1 MERGLMMKIW
11 IIFAMVLLAIPL
23 SYSLPMSCQV
33 QDVTIQP
40 CNSPNIAVFSMI
52 ELSNSHAGIW
62 NAYNYRVCCSNLL
75 NAVLGS
81 GTSVVWL
88 ASSNNAHVSN
98 QSNAAF
104 PNQVEVKLGSDAP
117 LNCEV
122 RAASCQSGWA
132 ALGSMM
138 YYNNSHVGD
147 ADQHTYKICCEK
159 NCSSYQD
166 TCGGATETCC
176 AKTPTGN
183 PMYCATKDNYGVA
196 QPASDWHCCEAGY
209 WWDPNFIGPGVG
221 GCAQTVECALP
232 TSTTAF
238 GDSCI
243 INILSNTAGWFAD
256 TDCRQPAAPT
266 FNYGCCNV
274 SYFNTYSYGWNAP
287 IVYGRVI
294 S

>member
-1 MERGLMMKIW
+1 MKIW

-33 QDVTIQP
+33 QDVAIQP
-40 CNSPNIAVFSMI
+40 CNSPDIAVFSMI
-52 ELSNSHAGIW
+52 DTLNSHAGVW

-88 ASSNNAHVSN
+88 ASPNNAHVSN

-104 PNQVEVKLGSDAP
+104 PSQVEVKLGSDAP

-138 YYNNSHVGD
+138 YFNNSHVGD
-147 ADQHTYKICCEK
+147 ADQYAYKICCEK
-159 NCSSYQD
+159 QCGDALTEQCTPGSCCS
-166 TCGGATETCC
+166 GI
-176 AKTPTGN
+176 
-183 PMYCATKDNYGVA
+183 YCATKDNYGVV

-209 WWDPNFIGPGVG
+209 WWDPTGGPFGTG
-221 GCAQTVECALP
+221 ACAQAASCAQP

-238 GDSCI
+238 GDDCI
-243 INILSNTAGWFAD
+243 INILNNSIGWFAD
-256 TDCRQPAAPT
+256 QDCRQPAAPT

>member
-33 QDVTIQP
+33 QNVAIQP
-40 CNSPNIAVFSMI
+40 CNSPDIAVFSMDKT
-52 ELSNSHAGIW
+52 SNSHAGIGTW
-62 NAYNYRVCCSNLL
+62 DAYNYKVCCSNLL

-159 NCSSYQD
+159 SCGDALKEQCTPGSCCS
-166 TCGGATETCC
+166 TGGV
-176 AKTPTGN
+176 
-183 PMYCATKDNYGVA
+183 YCATKNNYGVA
-196 QPASDWHCCEAGY
+196 QPASDWHCCPSGY
-209 WWDPNFIGPGVG
+209 WWDPSLNFGQGA
-221 GCAQTVECALP
+221 CAQAVSCAQP

-238 GDSCI
+238 GDDCI
-243 INILSNTAGWFAD
+243 INILNNSIGWFTD

-274 SYFNTYSYGWNAP
+274 SYFNTYSYGWNIP
-287 IVYGRVI
+287 SVYGRGI